1 MPAVVLEILKKL
13 DDVDVALPLPGP
25 SFSSPFKSD
34 FFLNPRYPNNRVLEL
49 GAKIPLPRDFCLLWI
64 SSD

>member
-1 MPAVVLEILKKL
+1 MPAVVLGILKKL

-34 FFLNPRYPNNRVLEL
+34 FF
-49 GAKIPLPRDFCLLWI
+49 
-64 SSD
+64 